1 MKNYLTPLV
10 ILVVVIMISI
20 TAYYFV
26 SNKFIYVH
34 CDKQKNGIF
43 GIYAFNKNE
52 FKWLYDPN
60 NQSFKYKKDVIT
72 FTKDEATYSPSTSI
86 KGNAQKVTINRL
98 SGTVYFSWEFKGEK
112 KSMIENCEKIKQL
125 PKLKAKF

>member
-1 MKNYLTPLV
+1 MKNYLIPLA
-10 ILVVVIMISI
+10 ILVGAIMISAI
-20 TAYYFV
+20 TYYFV

-34 CDKQKNGIF
+34 CDKQKNGLY

-60 NQSFKYKKDVIT
+60 NQSFKYKKDAIT
-72 FTKDEATYSPSTSI
+72 FNKDEATYSPSTI
-86 KGNAQKVTINRL
+86 IGNGQKVTINRL
-98 SGTVYFSWEFKGEK
+98 SGTVTFSWEYDGEK
-112 KSMIENCEKIKQL
+112 KSNRHECEKIKQL

>member
-1 MKNYLTPLV
+1 MKNYLTPIA
-10 ILVVVIMISI
+10 ILVGVIMISI
-20 TAYYFV
+20 TTYYLV

-34 CDKQKNGIF
+34 CDKLKNGLY

-60 NQSFKYKKDVIT
+60 NQSFKYKKNVIK
-72 FTKDEATYSPSTSI
+72 FNKDEATYSPSTI
-86 KGNAQKVTINRL
+86 IGNGQKITINRL
-98 SGTVYFSWEFKGEK
+98 SGTVTFSWEYKGEK
-112 KSMIENCEKIKQL
+112 KSNIENCKKIKQL

>member
-1 MKNYLTPLV
+1 MKNYLTPIA
-10 ILVVVIMISI
+10 ILVGVIMISI
-20 TAYYFV
+20 TTYYFV

-34 CDKQKNGIF
+34 CDKLKNGLY

-60 NQSFKYKKDVIT
+60 NQSFKYKKNVIK
-72 FTKDEATYSPSTSI
+72 FNKDEATYSPSTI
-86 KGNAQKVTINRL
+86 IGNGQKITINRL
-98 SGTVYFSWEFKGEK
+98 SGTVTFSWEYKGEK
-112 KSMIENCEKIKQL
+112 KSNIENCKKIKQL

>member
-52 FKWLYDPN
+52 FKWIYSPN
-60 NQSFKYKKDVIT
+60 TQTFKYTKDVIK
-72 FTKDEATYSPSTSI
+72 FTKNEATYSPGTTLGE
-86 KGNAQKVTINRL
+86 KQKVTIDRL
-98 SGTVYFSWEFKGEK
+98 SGTVTFSWEFNGET
-112 KSMIENCEKIKQL
+112 KSNKYKCEKIKQL

>member
-1 MKNYLTPLV
+1 MKNYLSPLT
-10 ILVVVIMISI
+10 ILIGAIIISI
-20 TAYYFV
+20 TTYYFV

-34 CDKQKNGIF
+34 CDKQKNGLY

-60 NQSFKYKKDVIT
+60 NQSFKYKKDVIA
-72 FTKDEATYSPSTSI
+72 FNKDEATYSPSTI
-86 KGNAQKVTINRL
+86 IGNGQKVTINRL
-98 SGTVYFSWEFKGEK
+98 SGTVTFSWVYDGKK
-112 KSMIENCEKIKQL
+112 KSNRHECEKIKQL

>member
-1 MKNYLTPLV
+1 MKNYLTPIA
-10 ILVVVIMISI
+10 ILVGVIMISI
-20 TAYYFV
+20 TTYYLV

-34 CDKQKNGIF
+34 CDKKKNGLY

-60 NQSFKYKKDVIT
+60 NQSFKYKKNVIK
-72 FTKDEATYSPSTSI
+72 FNKDEATYSPSTI
-86 KGNAQKVTINRL
+86 IGNGQKITINRL
-98 SGTVYFSWEFKGEK
+98 SGTVTFSWEYKGEK
-112 KSMIENCEKIKQL
+112 KSNIENCKKIKQL